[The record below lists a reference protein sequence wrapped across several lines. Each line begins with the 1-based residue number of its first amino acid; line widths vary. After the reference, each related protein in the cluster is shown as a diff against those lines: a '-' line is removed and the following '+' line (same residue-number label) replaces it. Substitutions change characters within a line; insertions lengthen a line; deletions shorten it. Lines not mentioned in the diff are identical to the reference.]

1 MLNSLP
7 VNPFFGPLPPTGFGA
22 GPPSVSMTSV
32 SLVWFLVNLASVLST
47 YLSPERTESIR
58 LLIWSL
64 AYLFP
69 PLILQMSLD
78 EAERRRPLSSRWRQG
93 VWLGALVALL
103 SGMPPLLHWWGFD
116 MSRWLGP
123 AILSLV
129 FLFTATAAYAVA
141 IGWVSR
147 NRTESPRQQRARRW
161 EFALWALVVIV
172 LGSNLWPE
180 ASSRESLSLIA
191 PAFPLLFVFA
201 STYHLERFLF
211 FDLFVKRGAF
221 SCLVLILI
229 AAHFAVLSKV
239 LENLEMEVVRPW
251 IYALGLL
258 PLALLLPWLYR
269 RFEEGVDRAWLGR
282 LFRPLDAIKHFL
294 TGIQSAGSEIELVRG
309 AESLVSEIFQ
319 APTQIHLS
327 TAPPADKS
335 GILVPFQ
342 IQPGVSGTI
351 QLGGGIVTSHSTGPI
366 WP

>member
-1 MLNSLP
+1 M
-7 VNPFFGPLPPTGFGA
+7 A
-22 GPPSVSMTSV
+22 G
-32 SLVWFLVNLASVLST
+32 
-47 YLSPERTESIR
+47 
-58 LLIWSL
+58 
-64 AYLFP
+64 
-69 PLILQMSLD
+69 
-78 EAERRRPLSSRWRQG
+78 G
-93 VWLGALVALL
+93 V
-103 SGMPPLLHWWGFD
+103 
-116 MSRWLGP
+116 
-123 AILSLV
+123 
-129 FLFTATAAYAVA
+129 
-141 IGWVSR
+141 
-147 NRTESPRQQRARRW
+147 E
-161 EFALWALVVIV
+161 
-172 LGSNLWPE
+172 
-180 ASSRESLSLIA
+180 SRESLSLIA

-269 RFEEGVDRAWLGR
+269 RFEEWVDRAWLGR